1 MTQRPQEM
9 GGEARSITRRE
20 FVRRGIGGLILFL
33 AGGVL
38 PSRAVARTPIVTGKA
53 ILIDTARCIGCKSCV
68 AACKEAHGLPPEETG
83 DLSPTT
89 LTNVFFRTI
98 TEPKPHLIMGEG
110 RLLERSYKYQC
121 MHCLDPACASAC
133 PVGAL
138 RKTPQGPVI
147 YDASRCI
154 GCRYCMMACPFR
166 VPRFEWGKALPSIT
180 KCDFCAE
187 RLRAGKVPACVAAC
201 PVEALKFGD
210 RRELLREARERIKGD
225 PARYVNYIYGEHEVG
240 GTSMLYLADAS
251 FQELGFPNLPKE
263 PLPALTWKSLS
274 KIPGLVVALATTL
287 GFVQWLSRRQVE
299 VERIEVEVERRKAA

>member
-1 MTQRPQEM
+1 MDQRRHRA
-9 GGEARSITRRE
+9 GGSVRSITRRE
-20 FVRRGIGGLILFL
+20 FVRKGLGGLILL
-33 AGGVL
+33 TAGGVL
-38 PSRAVARTPIVTGKA
+38 SSRAVAKAPLVREKA

-98 TEPKPHLIMGEG
+98 AEPKPHLVLGEA
-110 RLLERSYKYQC
+110 RLQERSYKYQC

-133 PVGAL
+133 PVAAL

-180 KCDFCAE
+180 KCDFCAG
-187 RLRAGKVPACVAAC
+187 RLAAGKKPACVEAC
-201 PVEALKFGD
+201 PAEALKFGD
-210 RRELLREARERIKGD
+210 REELLREARERIKGD
-225 PARYVNYIYGEHEVG
+225 PARYFNYIYGEHEVG
-240 GTSMLYLADAS
+240 GTSMLYLADVP

-274 KIPGLVVALATTL
+274 KIPGLVVLL
-287 GFVQWLSRRQVE
+287 GAFLSFVQWLSQRRVE
-299 VERIEVEVERRKAA
+299 VERIEVAVERRKAA

>member
-1 MTQRPQEM
+1 MTQRLWET
-9 GGEARSITRRE
+9 GGEVRSITRRE
-20 FVRRGIGGLILFL
+20 FVRQGIGSLILLL

-38 PSRAVARTPIVTGKA
+38 PSRAVAKAPLATGKA

-68 AACKEAHGLPPEETG
+68 AACKEAHGLPPEESG

-110 RLLERSYKYQC
+110 RLQERSYKYQC

-187 RLRAGKVPACVAAC
+187 RLRAGKVPACVEAC

-210 RRELLREARERIKGD
+210 RKELLREARERIRGD

-251 FQELGFPNLPKE
+251 FQELGFPILPKE

-287 GFVQWLSRRQVE
+287 GFVQWLFRRQVE
-299 VERIEVEVERRKAA
+299 VERIEVEIERRKAA